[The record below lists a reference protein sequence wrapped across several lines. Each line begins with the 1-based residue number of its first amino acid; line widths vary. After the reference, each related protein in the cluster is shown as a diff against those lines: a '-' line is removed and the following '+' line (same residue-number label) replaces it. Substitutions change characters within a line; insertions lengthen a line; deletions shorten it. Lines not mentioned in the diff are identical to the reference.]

1 MKKIFSN
8 VWFKCISVLL
18 IIALLSGGILALLND
33 LLYVSPDE
41 RSMRAI
47 KKIYGEEKEFSILLD
62 VDSDDENLNKAIT
75 YEEFGNINKIYK
87 VGEQENYDL
96 LFCTVGTGGYKNG
109 TITVWVK
116 VVCSGETEKIETVI
130 MESFTKQTL
139 MSKLDGSFYN
149 NFYVDIT
156 DDYFVV
162 KSEQDG
168 TYNPVSGATYSA
180 TAANNAVNCVIKYI
194 RGTKA

>member
-33 LLYVSPDE
+33 VLYVSPDE

-47 KKIYGEEKEFSILLD
+47 KKIYGEEKEFSIILD

-96 LFCTVGTGGYKNG
+96 LFCAVGTGGYKNG
-109 TITVWVK
+109 TITVWIK
-116 VVCSGETEKIETVI
+116 VVCNGETEKIETVI

-149 NFYVDIT
+149 NFYIDIT

-194 RGTKA
+194 RGTKV